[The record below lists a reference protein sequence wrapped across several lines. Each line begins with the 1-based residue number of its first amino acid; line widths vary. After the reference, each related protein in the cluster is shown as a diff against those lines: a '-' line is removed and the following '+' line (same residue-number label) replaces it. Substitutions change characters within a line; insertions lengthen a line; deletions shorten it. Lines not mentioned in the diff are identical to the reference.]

1 MANLKIN
8 LSKIQYNAKVLQT
21 ILDSKQ
27 IHFTPVIKSIAG
39 DRQIVQKLIDLG
51 ITHFADSR
59 LENISQLNDFN
70 CSYTIL
76 RSTKQSKLADM
87 IQCTKISIQT
97 ELNTIFEINRI
108 AKTLDIKHQVILMV
122 DWKDGREGI
131 LTYDVVKYIEQILQ
145 LSHIQL
151 VGVSFNFMCFKSKL
165 PIEDDVFMINKFV
178 SAIERELGY
187 RMTIV
192 SGGNS
197 SMLPLTMYNDLGK
210 INELRIGE
218 TLFRGVDTTT
228 DKAVAHLYQNTI
240 VLEAEVI
247 EIKPRLNHI
256 TNQSYLQA
264 IVDIGYIDTDTTHI
278 TPIANDI
285 HILGASSDHLMIDLN
300 NQDHYQVGDMIQ
312 FELSYEALSRSMYNK
327 NLEKVYILD
336 SKVETLIESF
346 NQSLCSM
353 HKS

>member
-76 RSTKQSKLADM
+76 RSTKQSKLAA
-87 IQCTKISIQT
+87 KK
-97 ELNTIFEINRI
+97 LN
-108 AKTLDIKHQVILMV
+108 IKHQVILMV

-131 LTYDVVKYIEQILQ
+131 LTYDVIKYIEQILQ

-285 HILGASSDHLMIDLN
+285 HILGAPSDHLMIDLN